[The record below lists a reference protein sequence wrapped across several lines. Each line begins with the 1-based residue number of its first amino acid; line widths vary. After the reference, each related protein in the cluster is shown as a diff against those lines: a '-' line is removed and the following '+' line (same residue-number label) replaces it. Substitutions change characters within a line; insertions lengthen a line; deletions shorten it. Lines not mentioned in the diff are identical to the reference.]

1 MNPPPWLLTSG
12 PWGNKSEIGRRSLHR
27 LGETAAFLQT
37 PGAIDLLAETI
48 RNCPQKKSSAD
59 WGAALAREILLFDSL
74 RPDLIGPL
82 FHAIS
87 PLGFFLVP
95 FAGGPP
101 IETIFDIGV
110 SVAASLIPLQA
121 NGGKGAVFGQIWV
134 VRSPIIAASRAPEI
148 TRQRLVE
155 GAPAKGSGMETL
167 IVVTDDEAPE
177 RIEGRS
183 WELGAHLAALACDGL
198 ARGDSEPALALARDW
213 IVTGAVDPESED
225 VLQVGM
231 RGKLALADTTPR
243 RNWLLPASNQA
254 TIPPEFESKTAGR
267 LHYSIDTGS
276 AWSQITGDGFASGSD
291 FFWDKK
297 PLSGVDEFHCL
308 VSNAQGPMLAGFLWS
323 QPKKIVLW
331 TSKFMAGKAAQLKSA
346 CEKLRITHL
355 TSLGGEGAVVIKPVD
370 DTNLEEIRASFL
382 AHPALG
388 RGGANPV
395 AFNIT
400 GGNLLMRLAIM
411 DLARLRPQI
420 HLVYRPEGRKNLE
433 FVAISHPFLQPV
445 QARVLPLSPG
455 NSKETSWA
463 EGLLNLTLPY
473 DEPERWAGVL
483 LDAVA
488 SVEEHPEA
496 TPFQTLQPV

>member
-1 MNPPPWLLTSG
+1 M
-12 PWGNKSEIGRRSLHR
+12 
-27 LGETAAFLQT
+27 
-37 PGAIDLLAETI
+37 LAEAI
-48 RNCPQKKSSAD
+48 QEHSQKEGAVV
-59 WGAALAREILLFDSL
+59 WGAAVAREILLCCSA
-74 RPDLIGPL
+74 RPDLRDPL
-82 FHAIS
+82 LKAIS
-87 PLGFFLVP
+87 PVGFFLVP
-95 FAGGPP
+95 FVGGPP
-101 IETIFDIGV
+101 IETIFDREV
-110 SVAASLIPLQA
+110 KVAASLIPLQA
-121 NGGKGAVFGQIWV
+121 NGGKSAVFGQIWV
-134 VRSPIIAASRAPEI
+134 VRSPLIAASHAPQI

-167 IVVTDDEAPE
+167 IIVTDDDAPE

-183 WELGAHLAALACDGL
+183 WELGAHLAARACDGW
-198 ARGDSEPALALARDW
+198 ARGDSEPALTLARDW
-213 IVTGAVDPESED
+213 IVTGAVDAESED
-225 VLQVGM
+225 VLQIGM
-231 RGKLALADTTPR
+231 RGKLTLADTAPR

-291 FFWDKK
+291 FFWDEK

-323 QPKKIVLW
+323 QPKNIVLW
-331 TSKFMAGKAAQLKSA
+331 TSKFMAGKAAQLKAA
-346 CEKLRITHL
+346 CEKLRATHL
-355 TSLGGEGAVVIKPVD
+355 TSLDGEGAVAIKPVD

-388 RGGANPV
+388 HGGPEPT

-400 GGNLLMRLAIM
+400 GGNLLMRLAVM
-411 DLARLRPQI
+411 DLARLRPHI
-420 HLVYRPEGRKNLE
+420 NLVYRPEGRKNLE

-445 QARVLPLSPG
+445 QARVLHRSSG
-455 NSKETSWA
+455 NSEETSWA
-463 EGLLNLTLPY
+463 ERLLNLARPNS
-473 DEPERWAGVL
+473 EPERWAGVL